1 MIILAASSVR
11 RSNLTS
17 YEIRQMLDIIRGDS
31 NLKEKMGK
39 IMDRDRYED
48 AIETRFEK
56 LEAANK
62 TLTERVAALES
73 K

>member
-31 NLKEKMGK
+31 SLKEKMGK